1 MLLLLYFQANALVNN
16 NRKIFPLLF
25 PIILF
30 DTTGNPHLTST
41 ATEEKR
47 LKYTQNLKNYFLFQS
62 KGNARKTAKMMEIT
76 NEIIC
81 CLQSKF
87 L

>member
-41 ATEEKR
+41 TTEEKR
-47 LKYTQNLKNYFLFQS
+47 LKFTQNLKNYFLFQS
-62 KGNARKTAKMMEIT
+62 EGNQRKTAKMMGIT